1 MKTALTL
8 TLAAVMLSGCVGM
21 SRSST
26 VAPLAADWKSG
37 GRVDQVILA
46 KEGEFKIT
54 PEFDQ
59 IFESRVKGKL
69 AECATGTRPLR
80 LEAKLTRLD
89 KANPVITTLIM
100 GANVMRGEAKL
111 VDVATGQTVGQ
122 YQIGQTVVGG
132 RMAIVKM
139 GEAEEQMSDAFGEE
153 LCKQAFK
160 AEPAK

>member
-21 SRSST
+21 SRSKP
-26 VAPLAADWKSG
+26 VAPLAADWKTG
-37 GRVDQVILA
+37 GRVDQITLA

-59 IFESRVKGKL
+59 IFETRVKSKL

-80 LEAKLTRLD
+80 LEARLTRLD
-89 KANPVITTLIM
+89 KANPVVTTLIM
-100 GANVMRGEAKL
+100 GANVMRGEARL
-111 VDVATGQTVGQ
+111 VDVATGQTVGE
-122 YQIGQTVVGG
+122 YEIGQTVVGG
-132 RMAIVKM
+132 RMAIIKM

-160 AEPAK
+160 AEAAK